1 MNQVIQMLLIYI
13 VLIILLV
20 TLALITRF
28 SKIKG
33 CSDIVKEK
41 RIKSQKTEA
50 LVYAIIAVL
59 AVFWTSYCS
68 LDVIKQDYIVEDV
81 QLVSYGKARVFS
93 GIEEFNFDIG
103 RLCSFSEDGLN
114 YNLEKE
120 NTYKVTYARRTSVI
134 ISIEGETKSVGL
146 KTIFKYGSIR
156 DILFISLLLAI
167 YLVAKYMVF
176 HLRYSKP
183 KSKWKKR

>member
-1 MNQVIQMLLIYI
+1 MNPIMQMLYIYI
-13 VLIILLV
+13 SLIILLAV
-20 TLALITRF
+20 LALIARF

-33 CSDIVKEK
+33 CSDTVKEK
-41 RIKSQKTEA
+41 KIKSKRTEA
-50 LVYAIIAVL
+50 LIYAIIAVL

-68 LDVIKQDYIVEDV
+68 LDVIKQDYIVENL
-81 QLVSYGKARVFS
+81 QLVSYGKSQVFS
-93 GIEEFNFDIG
+93 GIKEFNFDVG
-103 RLCSFSEDGLN
+103 RLYSFSEDGLN

-146 KTIFKYGSIR
+146 KTIFKYGSLG
-156 DILFISLLLAI
+156 DIFILLLLLAI
-167 YLVAKYMVF
+167 YLVAKYMIY

-183 KSKWKKR
+183 KTK